1 MTGARILMTAV
12 VSVIAVCEARCSA
25 DDATSLPQRQ
35 AEAVDAAISSQM
47 ESQKLVGVAV
57 GIIRNGR
64 IAYTK
69 GFGLADREQQT
80 PATADTVFNWASNSK
95 PLAAVLAMQL
105 VEQGKLDLDADVR
118 TYVPEFPDKGM
129 LVTSRHLLAHL
140 SGIPHYANGLVLPA
154 PDGRLP
160 LAKID
165 GPVPALTWFS
175 ASPLLFAP
183 GEKTSYSS
191 YAYVLLSAVIERAG
205 GELFDRQMQS
215 RIAKPLKLESL
226 QLDVTANGQ
235 PHWATGY
242 VKRADDSVVPAA
254 EEAHFWKYG
263 AGGYKSN
270 VRDFAR
276 WAQALINH
284 ELVKQPAEQQMW
296 MAQKLASGEPGE
308 YGLGFVVEQQN
319 GLKVSHNGAQKEV
332 RTRMVLYPQ
341 AKSGVVVM
349 SNCDFADAGKLSTA
363 VFSALDAR

>member
-1 MTGARILMTAV
+1 M
-12 VSVIAVCEARCSA
+12 
-25 DDATSLPQRQ
+25 
-35 AEAVDAAISSQM
+35 
-47 ESQKLVGVAV
+47 
-57 GIIRNGR
+57 
-64 IAYTK
+64 
-69 GFGLADREQQT
+69 
-80 PATADTVFNWASNSK
+80 
-95 PLAAVLAMQL
+95 
-105 VEQGKLDLDADVR
+105 
-118 TYVPEFPDKGM
+118 
-129 LVTSRHLLAHL
+129 
-140 SGIPHYANGLVLPA
+140 
-154 PDGRLP
+154 
-160 LAKID
+160 
-165 GPVPALTWFS
+165 PALTWFS